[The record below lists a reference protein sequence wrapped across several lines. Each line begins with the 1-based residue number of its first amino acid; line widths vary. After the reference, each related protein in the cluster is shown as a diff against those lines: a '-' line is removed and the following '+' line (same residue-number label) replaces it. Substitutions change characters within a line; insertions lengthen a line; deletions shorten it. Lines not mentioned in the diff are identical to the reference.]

1 MKIAPWQHKNIRK
14 ILNKHATED
23 LSELYGRIDEAGG
36 QLRGQSLK
44 RTCEHEIMV
53 AECMK
58 GENIVDN
65 DRTSVSTESEYTNV
79 QMLEHQ
85 RNKMKQSN
93 FSRCGDICETD
104 SFLEGNDTRMQC
116 LNKQCS
122 ELEESSLQ
130 SNLYD
135 KKNLFTETVDQKS
148 RTFDFDVKADKYL
161 SAKDQGEDPG
171 SKESSPEPSR
181 DSHESKKRL
190 EVAHGGAVWDIF
202 RRQDVPK
209 LIKYLEKHK
218 EEFHHIKNLPVK
230 SVSIFAGH

>member
-1 MKIAPWQHKNIRK
+1 
-14 ILNKHATED
+14 
-23 LSELYGRIDEAGG
+23 
-36 QLRGQSLK
+36 
-44 RTCEHEIMV
+44 MV

-104 SFLEGNDTRMQC
+104 SFVEGNDTRMQC
-116 LNKQCS
+116 LNKQRS

-135 KKNLFTETVDQKS
+135 KKNLFTDTVDQKS
-148 RTFDFDVKADKYL
+148 RTLDFDVKADKYL

-171 SKESSPEPSR
+171 SKKSSPEPSR
-181 DSHESKKRL
+181 DSEESKKRL

-202 RRQDVPK
+202 HRQDVPK

-218 EEFHHIKNLPVK
+218 EEFRHIKNLPVK
-230 SVSIFAGH
+230 SVSMIAGH